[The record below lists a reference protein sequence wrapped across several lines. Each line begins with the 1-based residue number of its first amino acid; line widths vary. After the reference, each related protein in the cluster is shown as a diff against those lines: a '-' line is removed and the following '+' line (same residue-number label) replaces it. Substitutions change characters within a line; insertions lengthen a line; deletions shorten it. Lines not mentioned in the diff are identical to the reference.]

1 MERFWSGSRD
11 EEVSLKCRSSGSEF
25 RSKLEGGPEMVEKAW
40 CGWVGLLLRIG
51 QV

>member
-1 MERFWSGSRD
+1 MSS
-11 EEVSLKCRSSGSEF
+11 KCCSSGSES
-25 RSKLEGGPEMVEKAW
+25 RPKVVGGLEMVEKAW

>member
-1 MERFWSGSRD
+1 MSS
-11 EEVSLKCRSSGSEF
+11 KCCSSGSES
-25 RSKLEGGPEMVEKAW
+25 RPKVVGGLEMVEKTW